1 MYIRVGERTVISFI
15 SAAAKGSVS
24 RACIGSLVL
33 EFRVGVCGKPAL
45 FLFAHSETFT
55 SLENGRRSRDRS
67 EISLGVGLR
76 IRKAIN
82 WGFKGTLQI
91 MILDEGE

>member
-1 MYIRVGERTVISFI
+1 MLSLI

-24 RACIGSLVL
+24 RVCVGCLVL
-33 EFRVGVCGKPAL
+33 EFRGSFAARPPF

-55 SLENGRRSRDRS
+55 SLKNGRRSRDRS

-82 WGFKGTLQI
+82 GGFKGTLQI

>member
-1 MYIRVGERTVISFI
+1 MCIRVGERTVISFI

-24 RACIGSLVL
+24 RACMVL
-33 EFRVGVCGKPAL
+33 EFRVG
-45 FLFAHSETFT
+45 FAANPPFFSSETFT

-76 IRKAIN
+76 IHKAIN
-82 WGFKGTLQI
+82 GDFKGTLQI